1 MPGGPGGTSR
11 WDEQGLR
18 MQSPVRRLTVLQ
30 SPPPADSCPQGLRL
44 SLGRVQP
51 EDWQRQRAASPNPGP
66 GGQGAVESGPWA
78 SARQAVLE
86 VGGHPASPQ
95 DQRAWAGPAS
105 WNGPLIAGQWE

>member
-1 MPGGPGGTSR
+1 MPGGPGGRSR

-66 GGQGAVESGPWA
+66 GGK
-78 SARQAVLE
+78 
-86 VGGHPASPQ
+86 
-95 DQRAWAGPAS
+95 
-105 WNGPLIAGQWE
+105 GQWSQDPGPVPGRQFSKLGATLPHPRIKGPGLGLPPGTGL